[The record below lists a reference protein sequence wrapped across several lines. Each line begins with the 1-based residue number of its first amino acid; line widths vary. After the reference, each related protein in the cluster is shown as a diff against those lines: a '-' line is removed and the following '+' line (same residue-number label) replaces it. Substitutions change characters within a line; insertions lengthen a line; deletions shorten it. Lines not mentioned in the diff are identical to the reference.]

1 MEQSFHLPRAAAER
15 AALRARNSGEIN
27 FAVPWGNVVVSCM
40 TAELIDLLRRRVA
53 IIADHAWRDRDAAGH
68 LSALQEVSEKISA
81 WTLAHRT
88 EVDAQ
93 MRHYLANASY
103 QKALAHLEAREE

>member
-1 MEQSFHLPRAAAER
+1 MISEL
-15 AALRARNSGEIN
+15 
-27 FAVPWGNVVVSCM
+27 
-40 TAELIDLLRRRVA
+40 TALLRRRVA

-68 LSALQEVSEKISA
+68 LDAWKHVSEEISA

-88 EVDAQ
+88 EVDAR

-103 QKALAHLEAREE
+103 QKALAHLEGLSAE

>member
-1 MEQSFHLPRAAAER
+1 
-15 AALRARNSGEIN
+15 
-27 FAVPWGNVVVSCM
+27 M
-40 TAELIDLLRRRVA
+40 TSDLIHLLRRRVA

-68 LSALQEVSEKISA
+68 LEALKEVSEKITA
-81 WTLAHRT
+81 WTMAHRT

-103 QKALAHLEAREE
+103 QKALAHLEALDES